1 MKGEYLYNLEVEK
14 NFLNT
19 QKIKY
24 DFPDGPVAKN
34 PPTNA
39 GDTSSI
45 PGPRRFH
52 MPWGN

>member
-14 NFLNT
+14 KFLHT
-19 QKIKY
+19 KKINQ
-24 DFPDGPVAKN
+24 DFPDGPVDKS

-45 PGPRRFH
+45 PGPGRFH